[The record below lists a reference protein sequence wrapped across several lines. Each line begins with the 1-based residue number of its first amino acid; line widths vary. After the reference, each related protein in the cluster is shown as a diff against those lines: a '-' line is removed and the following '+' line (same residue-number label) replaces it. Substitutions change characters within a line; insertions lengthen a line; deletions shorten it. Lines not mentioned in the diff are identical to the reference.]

1 MAWKAGLLLLC
12 FILGAFAQTTRVQRS
27 IIDDYTAVT
36 DVIVISISS
45 TTVLPFQ
52 QFKTTTD
59 AGILGGERDLILRAI
74 SGSSGRVF
82 TSGVSEGQW
91 NVATPNG
98 ASGTSTTQYDGADN
112 SDNLSPTGLGGV
124 DLTSS
129 SVDSFKLTIETDI
142 DTTYVIDVTDM
153 SGGSSTQSVDIPG
166 NPGVSNDYFILFSA
180 FSGNADFTKAG
191 SVSLTIQG
199 FDNVDTLVNIF
210 SLAGP
215 DTTPPPPPAVSPSP
229 SPIPGDTWYR
239 FDDDDDGKSPCGEEA
254 DEQTVFLADYNI
266 IYYYF
271 YGFQRPYIY
280 VSNPNNNDAAL
291 LIPSIFACAIA
302 FFAL

>member
-1 MAWKAGLLLLC
+1 MAWKAGLILLC
-12 FILGAFAQTTRVQRS
+12 FILGAFAQTTRVQKS
-27 IIDDYTAVT
+27 IIDDYVVETP
-36 DVIVISISS
+36 VIVIAITS

-52 QFKTTTD
+52 QFATTLD
-59 AGILGGERDLILRAI
+59 SNVLGGERDLILRAN
-74 SGSSGRVF
+74 SGSAGRVF

-98 ASGTSTTQYDGADN
+98 ASGVSSTQYDGTDA
-112 SDNLSPTGLGGV
+112 SDNLNPKGLGGI

-129 SVDSFKLTIETDI
+129 SVDSFKLTIQTDI
-142 DTTYVIDVTDM
+142 STTYVIDVTDM
-153 SGGSSTQSVDIPG
+153 SGGSSTQSINIPG
-166 NPGVSNDYFILFSA
+166 APGVINDYFVTFVT
-180 FSGNADFTKAG
+180 FTGNADFTKAG
-191 SVSLTIQG
+191 SVTLTIQG

-210 SLAGP
+210 SLAAP
-215 DTTPPPPPAVSPSP
+215 DTTPPPPPGVSPSP

-291 LIPSIFACAIA
+291 LIPSIFACVIA